1 MIVYQKTVL
10 LHRVSIRRKIHF
22 DILMNRPIY
31 YEVILKLDDGDEITS
46 LCQSTDPK
54 RALSIVLSAEN
65 LVAKLKGRK
74 MIDFDVREATWVRYI
89 RETRFLVQE
98 SMDHDHWIVTD
109 KEYNVVYKILKNN
122 ESLYKR
128 VSLLSFLD
136 EEPDKKE
143 KNRLFQHL
151 LVWISKFRPDLGRGD
166 AQK

>member
-1 MIVYQKTVL
+1 
-10 LHRVSIRRKIHF
+10 
-22 DILMNRPIY
+22 MNRPIY

-65 LVAKLKGRK
+65 FADKLKGRQ
-74 MIDFDVREATWVRYI
+74 MLDFDVREATWVRHI

-109 KEYNVVYKILKNN
+109 KEYQVVYKILKNN

-128 VSLLSFLD
+128 ISLLSFLD

-143 KNRLFQHL
+143 KNRLYQHL
-151 LVWISKFRPDLGRGD
+151 LVWISKFRPDLGRGAD
-166 AQK
+166 QK